1 MANKAD
7 EMSLIEHLEELRR
20 VIIVSLLSTLVL
32 AVASY
37 FYVDKILAV
46 LLEPLTATGNKI
58 FFTGITEAFFVKIKL
73 SLFTGFLAALPV
85 ILWQAWGFIVPALKK
100 NERTYF
106 TLFVV
111 LSFFFFWGG
120 VVFAFFGVYRLGIM
134 FLLRFAGPELIPMLT
149 IDKYISFT
157 MAFLLPF
164 GFVFELPLVSFFLAN
179 LELVS
184 YKFLAKSRRY
194 ALLAIIILA
203 AVITP
208 TPDII
213 TCLLVAGPVY
223 LLYEASAGV
232 VKIVERK
239 KERKRKMEEL
249 SDLALSKGS
258 CH

>member
-1 MANKAD
+1 MATKAD

-20 VIIVSLLSTLVL
+20 VIIVSLLCTLVL

-37 FYVDKILAV
+37 FYIDKILAV

-73 SLFTGFLAALPV
+73 SLFIGFLAALPV
-85 ILWQAWGFIVPALKK
+85 ILWQVWGFIVPALKK
-100 NERTYF
+100 NERTCF

-120 VVFAFFGVYRLGIM
+120 VIFAFFGVYRLGIM
-134 FLLRFAGPELIPMLT
+134 FLLRFAGPELMPMLT

-157 MAFLLPF
+157 MSFLLPF
-164 GFVFELPLVSFFLAN
+164 GFVFELPLVSFLLAN
-179 LELVS
+179 LELIS

-194 ALLAIIILA
+194 ALLAIVILA

-213 TCLLVAGPVY
+213 TCLLVSGPVY
-223 LLYEASAGV
+223 LLYEASAAI
-232 VKIVERK
+232 VKVVERK
-239 KERKRKMEEL
+239 KERKRKMEEMA
-249 SDLALSKGS
+249 DLALSKS
-258 CH
+258 S